1 VTTRE
6 QLHHI
11 IEGLGDTEA
20 SELLEYA
27 ERLLEAEET
36 LSDEELGRARRTL
49 GEMRRGDYVTLDE
62 VKRKLGQ

>member
-1 VTTRE
+1 MTTKE

-20 SELLEYA
+20 SDLLEYA
-27 ERLLEAEET
+27 EWLLEADET
-36 LSDEELGRARRTL
+36 LSDEELHRARRTL

-62 VKRKLGQ
+62 VKPKLGQ

>member
-1 VTTRE
+1 MTTRE